1 MKMRVLIVAVL
12 TALATPVVWAASEGG
27 DTWSAYGSPVD
38 SPKVERVVH
47 LGPDSHWVNVGY
59 GETIRFVAHNG
70 NATDRSFTWRF
81 DVSPEVN
88 YVDLSKVA
96 PAGFPARNVR
106 VFVSPNP
113 LYAGPVVG

>member
-1 MKMRVLIVAVL
+1 MKMRVLTAAVS

-38 SPKVERVVH
+38 SRKVERVVH
-47 LGPDSHWVNVGY
+47 LGPDSNWVNVSY
-59 GETIRFVAHNG
+59 GETVRFVAPDG

-81 DVSPEVN
+81 DVSPEIT

-96 PAGFPARNVR
+96 PVDFPDRNVR
-106 VFVSPNP
+106 VFVGPNP
-113 LYAGPVVG
+113 LYVGG